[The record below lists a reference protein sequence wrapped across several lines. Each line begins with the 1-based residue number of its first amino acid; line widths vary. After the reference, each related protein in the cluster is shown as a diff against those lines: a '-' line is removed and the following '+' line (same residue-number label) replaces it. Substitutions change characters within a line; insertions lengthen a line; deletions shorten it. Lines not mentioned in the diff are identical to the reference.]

1 MAGRLIALDKNSVVR
16 PTAIGEVLQRLIA
29 KYVLGVAKGEAQE
42 ACGIHQ
48 FCGGLQTGIE
58 VGGHAMHS
66 LWETYKMEEEW
77 GFLLID
83 ACNALNE
90 ISRTVMLVV
99 GDPP

>member
-66 LWETYKMEEEW
+66 GRHTRWKR
-77 GFLLID
+77 
-83 ACNALNE
+83 N
-90 ISRTVMLVV
+90 
-99 GDPP
+99 GDSFSLMPAMP